1 MIINEYHKQFYTN
14 KLDNLHEMEKFLER
28 HTQLKLTQG
37 QKENWV
43 GQGRVVMGRMGTT
56 VVEQ

>member
-1 MIINEYHKQFYTN
+1 MIIKEYHKQFYTN

-43 GQGRVVMGRMGTT
+43 GEGRVVGRKWG
-56 VVEQ
+56 QL